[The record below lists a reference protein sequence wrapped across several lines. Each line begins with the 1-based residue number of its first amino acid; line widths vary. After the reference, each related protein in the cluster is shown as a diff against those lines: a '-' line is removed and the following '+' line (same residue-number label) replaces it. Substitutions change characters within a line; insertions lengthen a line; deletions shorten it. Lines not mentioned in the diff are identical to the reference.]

1 MKYMKSIL
9 KRFLLWLGAAVMLL
23 AVVGCA
29 KAPVED
35 VAAKKNTER
44 IVEIAQNGEA
54 LDAVMQKTASAAEQV
69 QAPERL
75 TRELNAADGLLTI
88 HIDAPVIVP
97 DASMPI
103 VRVAPA
109 QFSQEQVTKVF
120 RVFCGDTPMYWMT
133 DVWTKSEIAKSI
145 AQYREQL
152 LEPDLQEVDR
162 EHIEQMIAER
172 EAAYESAPETKERV
186 RTDGTLMRMP
196 VQLFS
201 ATDMTFLGVEAE
213 SLNHNLSFQVHNDYD
228 NTESVTQYE
237 YDDAGNVVGGSTVGV
252 HRSATISCTDYRA
265 VFDGAL
271 FGEVHNRVYPGDPI
285 PEEARPYINVTPD
298 EAYDMAE
305 QWLSDIGVSD
315 TFAIADVFLD
325 ETSKDFEEASP
336 IPEYYYGIF
345 CTRRVNGIPCA
356 YLYNYDSSRSGEE
369 GLGNPYWEWGYE
381 RLNLT
386 ITKGGLAF
394 ASWAAPLAIQ
404 ETVAESA
411 VLKPFSEIVEIA
423 YKTLPIMYEKH
434 LLPEWVTATN
444 VEIDRITLSLQRI
457 VEQGQFDCG
466 LLVPVWNFFGTWT
479 DTRIHDAHDARSG
492 TMLSINA
499 IDGSVIDVAQGY

>member
-1 MKYMKSIL
+1 MKRAFVIL
-9 KRFLLWLGAAVMLL
+9 MAAMLL
-23 AVVGCA
+23 TAGCA
-29 KAPVED
+29 KAPVAD
-35 VAAKKNTER
+35 VAAKKNTDR
-44 IVEIAQNGEA
+44 IVEIAQGGEA
-54 LDAVMQKTASAAEQV
+54 EDAVKQKTASVAEQV

-75 TRELNAADGLLTI
+75 MHELTAADGLLTI

-120 RVFCGDTPMYWMT
+120 QAFCGDTPMYWT
-133 DVWTKSEIAKSI
+133 TEVWTKPEIAQSI

-152 LEPDLQEVDR
+152 KEPDLQEVDR

-172 EAAYESAPETKERV
+172 EDAYESAPETKERV
-186 RTDGTLMRMP
+186 RTDGTLTRMP
-196 VQLFS
+196 VQLFGS
-201 ATDMTFLGVEAE
+201 TDITFLGVEAE
-213 SLNHNLSFQVHNDYD
+213 SLDHDLSFQVHNDYD
-228 NTESVTQYE
+228 NTESVTKYK
-237 YDDAGNVVGGSTVGV
+237 YDEAGNVVSGCTVGV
-252 HRSATISCTDYRA
+252 CRSATISCADYRA

-285 PEEARPYINVTPD
+285 PEEARPYIDVTPD
-298 EAYDMAE
+298 EAYDIAE
-305 QWLSDIGVSD
+305 QWLSNIGVSD

-325 ETSKDFEEASP
+325 QTSKDFEEASP
-336 IPEYYYGIF
+336 IPEYYYGVF
-345 CTRRVNGIPCA
+345 CTRRVNGVPCA
-356 YLYNYDSSRSGEE
+356 YLYNYYSSRLGEE
-369 GLGNPYWEWGYE
+369 GLGNPYWEWAYE
-381 RLNLT
+381 RLDLT
-386 ITKGGLAF
+386 ITKDGLAF
-394 ASWAAPLAIQ
+394 ASWGAPLAIQ
-404 ETVAESA
+404 ETVEESA

-457 VEQGQFDCG
+457 VEQGQFDRG

-479 DTRIHDAHDARSG
+479 DVRVDEMYNANTGS
-492 TMLSINA
+492 MLSINA
-499 IDGSVIDVAQGY
+499 IDGSIIDVAQGY